1 MTQTLPM
8 QTEIKYGTRFREQ
21 YSKADKKIKTA
32 FAQTLE
38 MFLEDSNHSS
48 LRNHQLRE
56 KLAGYRSI
64 DVTDDWRAVFK
75 EKHTGKQKIII
86 FHMLGTHENL
96 YGGK

>member
-32 FAQTLE
+32 FEQTLE
-38 MFLEDSNHSS
+38 MFLEDPNHPS
-48 LRNHQLRE
+48 LRNHQLKE
-56 KLAGYRSI
+56 KLVGYRSI
-64 DVTDDWRAVFK
+64 DITEDWRAIFK
-75 EKHTGKQKIII
+75 EKRIEKQRIIT
-86 FHMLGTHENL
+86 FHMIGTHENL